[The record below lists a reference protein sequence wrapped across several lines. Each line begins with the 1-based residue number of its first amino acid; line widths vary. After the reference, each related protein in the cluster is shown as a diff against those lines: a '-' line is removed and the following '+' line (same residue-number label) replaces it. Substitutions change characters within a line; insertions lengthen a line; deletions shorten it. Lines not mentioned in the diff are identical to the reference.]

1 VPVTKGTLSPAE
13 YDAVA
18 RDLANFLVYVSEPA
32 QLKRMHLGFGVLF
45 FLAVLFLLSYF
56 LKREY
61 WKDVH

>member
-1 VPVTKGTLSPAE
+1 MKPEE

-32 QLKRMHLGFGVLF
+32 QLTRMHLGFGVLF
-45 FLAVLFLLSYF
+45 FLAFFFLLAFF